1 MRVFGEVAGWISA
14 LTGLIG
20 LVLGFF
26 GLPAVVASPTAE
38 RVAATVTVTATTTVT
53 ATVTA
58 PAGGA
63 GGASGS
69 GGSDGGSGSPSPSAG
84 GAPSDVF
91 KTATVDVAEDYGF
104 SLDDDP
110 LRPVRK
116 NEKKR
121 ELYRWSAGLWAEE
134 ETQLVVLNRN
144 ESGTYETCSAVTRFQ
159 EKVEISDMKPGF
171 RFCVLSKTG
180 LVSLV
185 EFKEGGLQQGYVRLK
200 LKIWKGSY

>member
-84 GAPSDVF
+84 GAPSDVYR
-91 KTATVDVAEDYGF
+91 TATVDVAEDYGF

-110 LRPVRK
+110 LRPVKK
-116 NEKKR
+116 NGKQR
-121 ELYRWSAGLWAEE
+121 ELYRWSAALWVDDES
-134 ETQLVVLNRN
+134 QLVVLGRN
-144 ESGTYETCSAVTRFQ
+144 ESGSHATCSTVTRFQ
-159 EKVEISDMKPGF
+159 DKVEVSDMKPGF

-180 LVSLV
+180 LVGLV
-185 EFKEGGLQQGYVRLK
+185 EFKGGGLQEGYVRLK
-200 LKIWKGSY
+200 LTIWKGTY